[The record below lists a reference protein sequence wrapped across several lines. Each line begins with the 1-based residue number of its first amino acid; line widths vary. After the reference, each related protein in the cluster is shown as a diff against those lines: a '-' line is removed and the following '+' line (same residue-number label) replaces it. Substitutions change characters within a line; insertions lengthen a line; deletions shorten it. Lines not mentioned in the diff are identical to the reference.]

1 MMQDAIANTITID
14 PSTPVPGTFAI
25 GTLLIVDGGAG
36 VANSQPQ
43 RAPGLCNSIPTSAPI
58 SAYSVRHGRD
68 VFPAR
73 SSLGTVTPSHP
84 SAAGSCYNQVRL
96 ALGIDTP
103 ESAQWFWYMLVD
115 QEAAIE
121 NIGLIVSQVIQNQLK
136 GESSV
141 DMLMKT
147 APKTFGG
154 RPIKTSQHGIPGR
167 IDGIAAEALGTGADP
182 ADLTTT
188 T

>member
-1 MMQDAIANTITID
+1 M
-14 PSTPVPGTFAI
+14 
-25 GTLLIVDGGAG
+25 L
-36 VANSQPQ
+36 
-43 RAPGLCNSIPTSAPI
+43 
-58 SAYSVRHGRD
+58 
-68 VFPAR
+68 
-73 SSLGTVTPSHP
+73 
-84 SAAGSCYNQVRL
+84 NQVRL

-154 RPIKTSQHGIPGR
+154 L
-167 IDGIAAEALGTGADP
+167 IAAIARLPFNNLPLQASPKHGFLHPCP
-182 ADLTTT
+182 ARPGG
-188 T
+188 